1 MLFLLPCRLKFDCV
15 EMVGTIYEEVSMEDR
30 RKYSIEDFGILNL
43 EDLAVQPMDSS
54 VLVNVTSLY
63 IAKFLYNKRSSII
76 FSIQSI
82 FIVYLCLSSSSSF
95 LKAYYKNVDVS

>member
-1 MLFLLPCRLKFDCV
+1 MKKYQWKMEENIQLKIL
-15 EMVGTIYEEVSMEDR
+15 E
-30 RKYSIEDFGILNL
+30 YSIGILNL
-43 EDLAVQPMDSS
+43 DDLAVQPMDSS

-63 IAKFLYNKRSSII
+63 TAKFLYNKRSSII

>member
-1 MLFLLPCRLKFDCV
+1 MKKYQRKMEENIQLKIL
-15 EMVGTIYEEVSMEDR
+15 E
-30 RKYSIEDFGILNL
+30 YSIEDFGILNL
-43 EDLAVQPMDSS
+43 DDLAVQPMDSS

-63 IAKFLYNKRSSII
+63 TAKFLYNKRSSII

-95 LKAYYKNVDVS
+95 LKAYYKNGCKLGLQQH